1 MMNAEKRNHFPAEE
15 TDLLPER
22 DAPEVCEL
30 QEIEAEEAAE
40 ETPVGEADGSELSA
54 VGQYL
59 KEAGRYPLLTPEQEQ
74 ALFAGM
80 RNGDKDAENQMAEAN
95 LRLVVSVAKRYCGR
109 GLPLQD
115 LIQEGNLGLMRAVGK
130 FDETLGFKFST
141 YATWWIRQSIT
152 RAIADQARTIRIP
165 VHMTETV
172 NRILVKQKQLEQ
184 SLGREPTERE
194 LAEELSL
201 PERKVLEA
209 KLASGSIVSLDAPIS
224 EDADSCVQDFVAD
237 TRDDPFEAA
246 AASLLSDDLQKLLA
260 TLTER
265 ERKVILLR
273 YGLTD
278 GRARTL
284 EEVGREFDVTRE
296 RIRQIEAKALRKLRH
311 PARAGRIKDY
321 LQTA

>member
-15 TDLLPER
+15 TDLLLER

-74 ALFAGM
+74 ALFTGM

-209 KLASGSIVSLDAPIS
+209 KLASGSIVSLDAPIL